1 MTFRAPTQYV
11 RPPLPFIQG
20 HIQGRAGVPSG
31 DKQFGTAGQWKTY
44 DWPNPTPRK
53 DAAYLLAA
61 VRSEGDVWTNRL
73 QNLYRGLD
81 KQFAG
86 AGQWKT
92 YDHPNPRGYEYP
104 TSLRTWTDPTKQW
117 LIGKDRQFA
126 GAGQWKSYDHQN
138 PWGSK
143 GSVNLLSWT
152 QSLNQTTLS
161 PVSQNPFAQTE
172 WPNPRGYTPL
182 ALAWTQSP
190 LQGFPFSQTSWPN
203 PLGAVQNYDLRT
215 FLNSLELTLIGQDQF
230 FGAPGQAPA
239 NMDWPV
245 PKGPKGSIDLGTWA
259 QNLSQTT
266 LAPAVIFPFSLSD
279 WQNPIG
285 YFFSYELRS
294 IASGFSML
302 DAIPPEIIPPP
313 APAISTGGGASGAKR
328 YRQPAWWGD
337 EKKRKLEKKIE
348 AVQRQIDRKREQID
362 LAPDLYRM
370 QRLIE
375 QIQEL
380 QKRLLKLLEQID
392 ELNKISGDMEAL
404 EIYLVYRSL
413 H

>member
-1 MTFRAPTQYV
+1 MTIRAPTQYV

-31 DKQFGTAGQWKTY
+31 DKQFGAAGQWKTY
-44 DWPNPTPRK
+44 DWPNPTPRR

-61 VRSEGDVWTNRL
+61 ARSEQDVWSNRL
-73 QNLYRGLD
+73 LD
-81 KQFAG
+81 LLKGKDIQFG
-86 AGQWKT
+86 GFGKWTT
-92 YDHPNPRGYEYP
+92 YDYPNPRGP
-104 TSLRTWTDPTKQW
+104 QRAVDLLTFTNPIQAQ
-117 LIGKDRQFA
+117 LIGKDRQFRVF
-126 GAGQWKSYDHQN
+126 GQWTAYDYPN
-138 PWGSK
+138 PRGPIP
-143 GSVNLLSWT
+143 SVVLLSWSQGPKVVVPVIQAPFYQTDWPNPKGPAPSALTWT
-152 QSLNQTTLS
+152 QSPVQTS
-161 PVSQNPFAQTE
+161 PFIQGD
-172 WPNPRGYTPL
+172 WPNPRGP
-182 ALAWTQSP
+182 
-190 LQGFPFSQTSWPN
+190 
-203 PLGAVQNYDLRT
+203 VQNYDLRT
-215 FLNSLELTLIGQDQF
+215 FLNALELTLIRQDKF

-239 NMDWPV
+239 NLDWPV
-245 PKGPKGSIDLGTWA
+245 PQWPKGSVDLGTWA

-302 DAIPPEIIPPP
+302 DAIPPAVIPPP
-313 APAISTGGGASGAKR
+313 PDVSTGGGASGAKR
-328 YRQPAWWGD
+328 YRQPSWWGD

-348 AVQRQIDRKREQID
+348 AVHRQIDRKREQVD

-380 QKRLLKLLEQID
+380 QRRLLKLLEQID

-404 EIYLVYRSL
+404 EVYLVYRSL